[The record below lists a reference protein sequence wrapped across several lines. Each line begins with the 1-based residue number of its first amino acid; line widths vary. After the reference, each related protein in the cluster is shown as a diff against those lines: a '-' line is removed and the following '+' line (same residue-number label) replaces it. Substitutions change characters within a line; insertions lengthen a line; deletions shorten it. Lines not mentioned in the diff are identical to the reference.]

1 MTTRDASM
9 EEMLSR
15 TARFKEL
22 TPSEQAFVD
31 SRIPGCERDIFT
43 VIGGGVTEDRSLTP
57 AITAVEGFNV
67 TYIGADPGKGCSLH
81 SHDTVEVFYVMTGR
95 WAIVWGDQG
104 DQQIELEPFD
114 MVSVPAGVM
123 RYFRNIGD
131 EHAYIMTIVG
141 GTDAGR
147 VDWPDDVLERAR
159 ATGLKLDA
167 DGNLLGKS

>member
-31 SRIPGCERDIFT
+31 SRIPGCERDVFT
-43 VIGGGVTEDRSLTP
+43 VI
-57 AITAVEGFNV
+57 
-67 TYIGADPGKGCSLH
+67 
-81 SHDTVEVFYVMTGR
+81 
-95 WAIVWGDQG
+95 
-104 DQQIELEPFD
+104 
-114 MVSVPAGVM
+114 
-123 RYFRNIGD
+123 
-131 EHAYIMTIVG
+131 G

-159 ATGLKLDA
+159 ATGLNLDA

>member
-1 MTTRDASM
+1 M

-22 TPSEQAFVD
+22 IPSDQAFVD
-31 SRIPGCERDIFT
+31 SRIPGCERNVFT
-43 VIGGGVTEDRSLTP
+43 VIGSGVTEDESLAP
-57 AITAVEGFNV
+57 AIEAVEGFNV

-81 SHDTVEVFYVMTGR
+81 SHDTAEAFYAMTGR
-95 WAIVWGDQG
+95 WSIVWGDRG
-104 DQQIELEPFD
+104 DQQIELDPFD

-131 EHAYIMTIVG
+131 QHAHIMTMVG

-159 ATGLKLDA
+159 ATGLQLDT
-167 DGNLLGKS
+167 DGVLL